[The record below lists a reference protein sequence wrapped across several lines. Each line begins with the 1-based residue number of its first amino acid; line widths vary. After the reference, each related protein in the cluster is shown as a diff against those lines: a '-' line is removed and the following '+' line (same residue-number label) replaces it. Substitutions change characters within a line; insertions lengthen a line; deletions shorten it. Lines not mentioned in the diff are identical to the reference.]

1 MKTKGNFRFS
11 AAHSNLTT
19 LQTNTNAAQAVRSIT
34 LAQQL
39 KRSSAAPTNHN
50 NIDEHIRVIKS
61 LSPSSFT
68 LDNLYDELAV
78 MAIIRA
84 LSQSFDDVV
93 RTISILDK
101 FD

>member
-50 NIDEHIRVIKS
+50 NMYMGPEHFRSAPIS
-61 LSPSSFT
+61 HECL
-68 LDNLYDELAV
+68 LYHIWA
-78 MAIIRA
+78 
-84 LSQSFDDVV
+84 
-93 RTISILDK
+93 
-101 FD
+101 

>member
-50 NIDEHIRVIKS
+50 NRVNFIFLLGREKTGGDS
-61 LSPSSFT
+61 LRVA
-68 LDNLYDELAV
+68 EAGE
-78 MAIIRA
+78 AIVKGR
-84 LSQSFDDVV
+84 
-93 RTISILDK
+93 
-101 FD
+101 